1 MQSRDGADMSAASK
15 RHMGRVARL
24 NCILCG
30 VEGVEVHHARTGE
43 AAGAGQRA
51 SDWLTIPVCPDCHR
65 GSNGIHGNKAMLII
79 TKKTELSLV
88 AETLEAL
95 YG

>member
-1 MQSRDGADMSAASK
+1 MSAAAK
-15 RHMGRVARL
+15 RHLERVASL
-24 NCILCG
+24 PCCLCG
-30 VEGVEVHHARTGE
+30 AMGVEVHHARTGE

-51 SDWLTIPVCPDCHR
+51 SDWLTLPACPECHR
-65 GSNGIHGNKAMLII
+65 GSNGIHGNKAMLRI

-88 AETLEAL
+88 ADTLESL

>member
-1 MQSRDGADMSAASK
+1 MSAASK
-15 RHMGRVARL
+15 RHMGRVAEL
-24 NCILCG
+24 PCCLCG
-30 VEGVEVHHARTGE
+30 SIPAEVHHARTGE
-43 AAGAGQRA
+43 AAGAAQRA

-65 GSNGIHGNKAMLII
+65 GSCGIHGNKAMLNI

-95 YG
+95 YGRD

>member
-1 MQSRDGADMSAASK
+1 MLRSGDSTMSAASK
-15 RHMGRVARL
+15 RHMGRVAEL
-24 NCILCG
+24 SCCLCG
-30 VEGVEVHHARTGE
+30 GQPVEVHHARSGE

-51 SDWLTIPVCPDCHR
+51 SDWLTIPVCPECHR
-65 GSNGIHGNKAMLII
+65 GSNGIHGNKSMLRI

-88 AETLEAL
+88 SDTLERI